1 VARRLP
7 HCEGRRRESR
17 VGEIANGNA
26 DEPWKPGV
34 LPKQSGPAHRTEMKG
49 HGLPLSA
56 VRFHSVDF
64 PEMVTWSLRK
74 RAWLLITAPVR
85 RWQAKQ
91 WHMALREGS
100 PSIVRWSCPQLQAA
114 WRVIVRLHNTG
125 VQGYWSG
132 ALSRIRPKARETAP
146 PARCSWKTLQI
157 APSYPRARGST
168 NPICTGVTG
177 GVVLKESKQIRWSSQ
192 RSGCTGS
199 HPLGCCLA
207 RTRPR
212 IR

>member
-1 VARRLP
+1 
-7 HCEGRRRESR
+7 
-17 VGEIANGNA
+17 
-26 DEPWKPGV
+26 
-34 LPKQSGPAHRTEMKG
+34 
-49 HGLPLSA
+49 
-56 VRFHSVDF
+56 
-64 PEMVTWSLRK
+64 
-74 RAWLLITAPVR
+74 
-85 RWQAKQ
+85 
-91 WHMALREGS
+91 MALREGS

-177 GVVLKESKQIRWSSQ
+177 GVVLSRYGGRRNEAGARGLTRWVAVLHVRAHASVDMILL
-192 RSGCTGS
+192 R
-199 HPLGCCLA
+199 
-207 RTRPR
+207 
-212 IR
+212 